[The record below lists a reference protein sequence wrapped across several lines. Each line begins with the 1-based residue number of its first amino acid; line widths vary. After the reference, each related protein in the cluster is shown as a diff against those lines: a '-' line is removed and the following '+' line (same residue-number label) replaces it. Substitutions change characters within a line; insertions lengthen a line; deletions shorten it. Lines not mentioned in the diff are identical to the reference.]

1 MSNSDYSSEEETI
14 IEESEESIE
23 YTTEYEG
30 GLESITNDDDF
41 NHFKTKNNIELIAE
55 ENLND
60 EWCKFKNDYQNMS
73 KDELLDLIKKDKKK
87 KREYIQKYQK
97 TPNGRVKTRQAS
109 KNYYNANRAKILAK
123 KKLAYLNKK
132 NQNK

>member
-1 MSNSDYSSEEETI
+1 
-14 IEESEESIE
+14 
-23 YTTEYEG
+23 
-30 GLESITNDDDF
+30 
-41 NHFKTKNNIELIAE
+41 
-55 ENLND
+55 
-60 EWCKFKNDYQNMS
+60 MS